1 MRVMAEETTMA
12 QGLRTTDD
20 SAGYDAAC
28 KRVLSEKAILAR
40 IMKACLAEYQDCP
53 VRDIEEKYIEGQPQ
67 VSSVPVLP
75 DEEGTMI
82 SGLDTE
88 DKSVYEGTVTY
99 DIRFRAIAPS
109 SGEPIGLI
117 VNVEAQNKYYTGYPL
132 TKRGIYYCSRMISSQ
147 YGREFTDSHYE
158 KLKKVYSIWICMK
171 PPKNRGNT
179 INRYRLIEEHLAGEA
194 VEPVQN
200 YDLLS
205 MIVLCLGGPEAEHYE
220 GVIRMLDVLLS
231 RKTSEAEKR
240 KILRDDYDIR
250 MTQTMEQEVSVMC
263 NLSEGIMEEGIA
275 KGMAKGME
283 QGILSSIKSLMETTG
298 WTIEQAMTALK
309 VPEAE
314 RQVYQNLLKKQ
325 S

>member
-1 MRVMAEETTMA
+1 MA

-147 YGREFTDSHYE
+147 HGREFTDSHYE